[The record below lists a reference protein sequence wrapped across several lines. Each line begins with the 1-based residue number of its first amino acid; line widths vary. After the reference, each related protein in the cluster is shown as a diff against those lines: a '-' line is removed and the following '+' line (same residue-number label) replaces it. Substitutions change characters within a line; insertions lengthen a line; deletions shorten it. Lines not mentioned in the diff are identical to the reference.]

1 MEKSLRRNSDGIK
14 EENEDEMEDEEG
26 LNSTVTEIL
35 DQEEELLLQFPD
47 ERIYKEILIEAKNY

>member
-14 EENEDEMEDEEG
+14 EENEDEMEDDEG

-35 DQEEELLLQFPD
+35 D
-47 ERIYKEILIEAKNY
+47 